1 MTDRGRRLGKGIAIA
16 LAVHIVAAALLGI
29 LGYRFTQRPP
39 QILEVTLGGGG
50 GGGGKGS
57 AAAEKGTAE
66 TAASAATVQQ
76 QKQQSAPVRTDDIVD
91 RKQKPQTQQQEQP
104 RQPQSSS
111 TSSEAAQ
118 SNVKSGEAGG
128 TGTGGGEGSGSG
140 TGSGSGSG
148 SGSGAGQGS
157 GSGVPVTP
165 PYLVSSTDPRYP
177 PAARNRE
184 IEGTVYVK
192 MLVSSGGSVENA
204 FVARSSGNEALDGA
218 AVEAVYNWNFSP
230 AKDTYGSPVRC
241 YITMPVN
248 FVLH

>member
-66 TAASAATVQQ
+66 TAASAAVQQ

-91 RKQKPQTQQQEQP
+91 RKQKPQTQQQEQT

-128 TGTGGGEGSGSG
+128 TGIGGGEGTGAG
-140 TGSGSGSG
+140 T
-148 SGSGAGQGS
+148 GQGS

-218 AVEAVYNWNFSP
+218 AVEAVYNWSFSP

>member
-1 MTDRGRRLGKGIAIA
+1 MTDRGRRFGKGIAIA
-16 LAVHIVAAALLGI
+16 LAVHIIAAALLGI

-66 TAASAATVQQ
+66 TAAATVQQ

-91 RKQKPQTQQQEQP
+91 IKQKPQTQQQEQP

-118 SNVKSGEAGG
+118 SNVKSGETGG
-128 TGTGGGEGSGSG
+128 TGTGGGEGTGAGTGQGSGEGSGSG
-140 TGSGSGSG
+140 TGSGS
-148 SGSGAGQGS
+148 GS

-218 AVEAVYNWNFSP
+218 AVEAVYNWSFSP

>member
-1 MTDRGRRLGKGIAIA
+1 MTDRGRRFGKGIAIA
-16 LAVHIVAAALLGI
+16 LAVHIIAAALLGI

-39 QILEVTLGGGG
+39 QILEVTWGGGG

-66 TAASAATVQQ
+66 TAAATVQQ

-118 SNVKSGEAGG
+118 SNVKSGETGG
-128 TGTGGGEGSGSG
+128 TGTGGGEGTGAGTGQGSG
-140 TGSGSGSG
+140 EG

-157 GSGVPVTP
+157 GSGVPVIP

>member
-1 MTDRGRRLGKGIAIA
+1 MTDRGRRFGKGIAIA
-16 LAVHIVAAALLGI
+16 LAVHIIAAALLGI

-66 TAASAATVQQ
+66 TAAATVQQ

-118 SNVKSGEAGG
+118 SNVKSGETGG
-128 TGTGGGEGSGSG
+128 TGTGGGEGTGAG
-140 TGSGSGSG
+140 T
-148 SGSGAGQGS
+148 GQGS

>member
-1 MTDRGRRLGKGIAIA
+1 MTDRGRRFGKGIAIA
-16 LAVHIVAAALLGI
+16 LAVHIIAAALLGI

-66 TAASAATVQQ
+66 TAAATVQQ

-118 SNVKSGEAGG
+118 SNVKSGETGG

-140 TGSGSGSG
+140 TGSGS
-148 SGSGAGQGS
+148 GS

>member
-1 MTDRGRRLGKGIAIA
+1 MTDRGRRFGKGIAIA
-16 LAVHIVAAALLGI
+16 LAVHIIAAALLGI

-66 TAASAATVQQ
+66 TAVATVQQ

-118 SNVKSGEAGG
+118 SNVKSGEP
-128 TGTGGGEGSGSG
+128 GGGEGTGAG
-140 TGSGSGSG
+140 T
-148 SGSGAGQGS
+148 GQGS

-192 MLVSSGGSVENA
+192 MLVSSGGSVKNA

>member
-50 GGGGKGS
+50 GGGK
-57 AAAEKGTAE
+57 
-66 TAASAATVQQ
+66 
-76 QKQQSAPVRTDDIVD
+76 
-91 RKQKPQTQQQEQP
+91 
-104 RQPQSSS
+104 
-111 TSSEAAQ
+111 
-118 SNVKSGEAGG
+118 
-128 TGTGGGEGSGSG
+128 GSGSG

-218 AVEAVYNWNFSP
+218 AVEAVYNWSFSP

>member
-1 MTDRGRRLGKGIAIA
+1 MTDRGRRFGKGIAIA
-16 LAVHIVAAALLGI
+16 LAVHIIAAALLGI

-66 TAASAATVQQ
+66 TAAATVQQ

-104 RQPQSSS
+104 RQQQSSS

-118 SNVKSGEAGG
+118 SNVKSGDPGGGEG
-128 TGTGGGEGSGSG
+128 TGAGTGQGSGEGSGSG
-140 TGSGSGSG
+140 T
-148 SGSGAGQGS
+148 GSGAGQGS

-218 AVEAVYNWNFSP
+218 AVEAVYNWSFSP

>member
-1 MTDRGRRLGKGIAIA
+1 MTDRGRRFGKGIAIA
-16 LAVHIVAAALLGI
+16 LAVHIIAAALLGI

-66 TAASAATVQQ
+66 TAVATVQQ

-118 SNVKSGEAGG
+118 SNVKSGEPGGGEG
-128 TGTGGGEGSGSG
+128 TGAGTGQGSGEGSGSG
-140 TGSGSGSG
+140 TGSGS
-148 SGSGAGQGS
+148 GS

-192 MLVSSGGSVENA
+192 MLVSSGGSVKNA

>member
-1 MTDRGRRLGKGIAIA
+1 MTDRGRRFGKGIAIA
-16 LAVHIVAAALLGI
+16 LAVHIIAAALLGI

-66 TAASAATVQQ
+66 TAAATVQQ

-118 SNVKSGEAGG
+118 SNVKSGETSG
-128 TGTGGGEGSGSG
+128 TGTGGGEGTGAGTGQGSGEGSGSG
-140 TGSGSGSG
+140 TGSGS
-148 SGSGAGQGS
+148 GS

-204 FVARSSGNEALDGA
+204 FVARSSGNDALDGA
-218 AVEAVYNWNFSP
+218 AVEAVYNWRFSP
-230 AKDTYGSPVRC
+230 AKDTLGSPVRC